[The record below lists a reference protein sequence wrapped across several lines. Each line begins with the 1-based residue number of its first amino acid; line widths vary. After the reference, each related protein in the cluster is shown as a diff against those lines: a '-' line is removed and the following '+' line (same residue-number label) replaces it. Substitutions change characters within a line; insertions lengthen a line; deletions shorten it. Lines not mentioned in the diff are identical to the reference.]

1 MLNRLKLQTLKCAA
15 ASDRRN
21 RAAERPY
28 LLHPSGPSIALF
40 VPAQLNSGQNRRHRG
55 EFTLAK
61 ARGLAEF
68 AVPLGE
74 SGALKRKGPI
84 TRREENVA

>member
-1 MLNRLKLQTLKCAA
+1 VQQQATVEIEPQSAPICFI
-15 ASDRRN
+15 RRV
-21 RAAERPY
+21 
-28 LLHPSGPSIALF
+28 SSIALF

-74 SGALKRKGPI
+74 SGALKHKGPI

>member
-1 MLNRLKLQTLKCAA
+1 MLKCAE

-28 LLHPSGPSIALF
+28 LLHPSGPRHRTVRSSTT
-40 VPAQLNSGQNRRHRG
+40 QLWSKSAPPRG

-68 AVPLGE
+68 AVSLGE